1 MAPSA
6 LPLDPLLE
14 GLMLKIPRKFNEKY
28 NVKDKMNG
36 LETKQK
42 TKQNKLGCRIKNVS

>member
-1 MAPSA
+1 
-6 LPLDPLLE
+6 
-14 GLMLKIPRKFNEKY
+14 MLKEIPRKFNEKF

-36 LETKQK
+36 LETKEKK